1 MKRPDY
7 VTEKAIKEFSRSALA
22 EDIGEGDHCT
32 LATIPSGKISK
43 AKLLVK
49 ADGIIAGVELAEKI
63 FSEVD
68 PSLQI
73 TFIKK
78 DGDAMTKGEI
88 AFEVR
93 GKAQSILSGER
104 FVLNCMQR
112 MSGIA
117 TYTNHLFK
125 LIEGTS

>member
-7 VTEKAIKEFSRSALA
+7 LTEKAIKEFIRSALA
-22 EDIGEGDHCT
+22 EDIGEGDYST
-32 LATIPSGKISK
+32 LATIPSDKISK

-63 FSEVD
+63 FSQVD

-88 AFEVR
+88 AFQVQ
-93 GKAQSILSGER
+93 GKTRSVLSGD
-104 FVLNCMQR
+104 
-112 MSGIA
+112 
-117 TYTNHLFK
+117 
-125 LIEGTS
+125 